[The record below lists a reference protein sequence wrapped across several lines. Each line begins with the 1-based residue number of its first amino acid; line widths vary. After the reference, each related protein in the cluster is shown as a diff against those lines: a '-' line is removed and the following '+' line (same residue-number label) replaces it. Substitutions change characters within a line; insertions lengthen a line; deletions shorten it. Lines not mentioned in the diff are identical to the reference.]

1 MLYKKNSTSF
11 HFPFFIVTA
20 MISLSTISCS
30 KTPDVRLTMCQD
42 LMVLFL
48 NSPENREWQEHEPI
62 IRGYKDLEIQVSYSS
77 ATADGQIVDQASCF
91 YTYTPDQD
99 ATGAEEFNT
108 PTAAYSTYPN
118 KMVINGKVVNKN
130 ELANGVNMVMLNQGK
145 KAIIKAKEKVKAGV
159 EKINQEVEKHLEK

>member
-1 MLYKKNSTSF
+1 MIYKKNFTAF
-11 HFPFFIVTA
+11 HFPLFIVTA
-20 MISLSTISCS
+20 VISLSTISCS
-30 KTPDVRLTMCQD
+30 KTPDVRLTLCQD

-48 NSPENREWQEHEPI
+48 NSPANREWQEHEPI
-62 IRGYKDLEIQVSYSS
+62 IRGYKDLEMQVSYSS
-77 ATADGQIVDQASCF
+77 ATPDGQIVDQASCF

-130 ELANGVNMVMLNQGK
+130 ELANAVNTVMLNQGK
-145 KAIIKAKEKVKAGV
+145 KAITKAKETVKEGI
-159 EKINQEVEKHLEK
+159 EIIDQEVKKQLEK